1 MQGVVM
7 LKRLMDRCGSYE
19 TALGRLRERLGTKET
34 NVQKL
39 LAWKNV
45 QIGKLDL
52 TKQLLK
58 DSKEQVEALKKI
70 LKDKVAEIL
79 DAKSQLCQAKDVA
92 IKEYRDSD
100 DLLRELGSSF
110 ADDFDDCI
118 RLVKASFLN
127 LDLSHINID
136 AQPHT
141 LAQLV
146 SSVGTDNLFVG
157 DTMTEPLSDGEIP
170 VDQAKSVEDD
180 VRALEGGRK
189 DGEDSVP

>member
-1 MQGVVM
+1 M
-7 LKRLMDRCGSYE
+7 
-19 TALGRLRERLGTKET
+19 
-34 NVQKL
+34 
-39 LAWKNV
+39 
-45 QIGKLDL
+45 
-52 TKQLLK
+52 
-58 DSKEQVEALKKI
+58 
-70 LKDKVAEIL
+70 

-157 DTMTEPLSDGEIP
+157 DTMTEPLNDGEIP
-170 VDQAKSVEDD
+170 MDQAKSVEDD

-189 DGEDSVP
+189 DREDSVP